1 MITEKNM
8 MLIQKFVKEIS
19 EGKINLIRNYSL
31 TSTLELTM
39 ENCTPHYNGFLN
51 GEVKMK
57 NRKIL
62 TLYFEGNDIG
72 LFYRATKFQF
82 IKESILLTFGSS
94 LKDVSI
100 INLIDVTPNCKMNV
114 GDLI

>member
-8 MLIQKFVKEIS
+8 ELIQKFVKEIS
-19 EGKINLIRNYSL
+19 EGKINLIRNYSI

-39 ENCTPHYNGFLN
+39 EDCTPHFDWCPDGK
-51 GEVKMK
+51 VKIK

-82 IKESILLTFGSS
+82 IKESILLTFGGA

-100 INLIDVTPNCKMNV
+100 INLIDVTPECQFNV